1 MRAFP
6 LNAFRR
12 SWLWALISIS
22 ATWVAI
28 QPAAAQDAWPSKP
41 IRIVVPYPA
50 GGTTDQL
57 ARAIQQPLSDT
68 LGQPVVIENKAGA
81 GGTLGT
87 DAAAK
92 ATPDGYTLVF
102 GNSGPNAIAPLVRK
116 LPYDSLKDLRPLSTV
131 AILPMI
137 LTVPAESPHKSVKD
151 FIAHARAQGTAI
163 NYGSVGNGS
172 LSHLTGELFN
182 ELAGL
187 KMQHIP
193 YNGGAPMVTA
203 FASGQLHAAFVTGLD
218 GASMVQAGRI
228 RYLGSGSPKRT
239 DVLPGLPA
247 VAEDVPGFRSTAW
260 FGLLAPRAVPDDIA
274 NKIHAAIVKAVARP
288 EVRKLFADRN
298 VEARSSTPQELD
310 KLIREEMVQWGP
322 VVSRSGVKE

>member
-6 LNAFRR
+6 LNASRR
-12 SWLWALISIS
+12 SWLWALMSVS
-22 ATWVAI
+22 ATWGAI
-28 QPAAAQDAWPSKP
+28 HPAAAQDAWPSKP

-57 ARAIQQPLSDT
+57 ARAIQQPLADT

-274 NKIHAAIVKAVARP
+274 NKIQAAIVKAVARP

>member
-1 MRAFP
+1 MYSS
-6 LNAFRR
+6 RR
-12 SWLWALISIS
+12 FWLCALIGALGLVQ
-22 ATWVAI
+22 ATL
-28 QPAAAQDAWPSKP
+28 AQDNWPSKP

-57 ARAIQQPLSDT
+57 ARAIQQPLADM

-92 ATPDGYTLVF
+92 AAPDGYTLVF

-131 AILPMI
+131 AIVPMI
-137 LTVPAESPHKSVKD
+137 LTVPAESPHKTVKD
-151 FIAHARAQGTAI
+151 FIAFARAQGKAI

-182 ELAGL
+182 DLAGL

-228 RYLGSGSPKRT
+228 RYLGAGSPKRT

-247 VAEDVPGFRSTAW
+247 VSEDIPGFRSMAW

-274 NKIHAAIVKAVARP
+274 NKIHAAILKAVARP

-310 KLIREEMVQWGP
+310 KLIRDEMAQWAP
-322 VVSRSGVKE
+322 VVARSDVKD

>member
-1 MRAFP
+1 MR
-6 LNAFRR
+6 NTRR
-12 SWLWALISIS
+12 SCLAVVVASLGLLQAQ
-22 ATWVAI
+22 ATW
-28 QPAAAQDAWPSKP
+28 AQDGWPAKP
-41 IRIVVPYPA
+41 IRVIVPYPA

-57 ARAIQQPLSDT
+57 ARAIQQPLTDM
-68 LGQPVVIENKAGA
+68 LGQPVVIENKPGA

-87 DAAAK
+87 DVAAK
-92 ATPDGYTLVF
+92 AAPDGYTLVF

-131 AILPMI
+131 AIVPMI
-137 LTVPAESPHKSVKD
+137 LTVPADSPHKTVKD
-151 FIAHARAQGTAI
+151 FIAHARAQGKAI

-182 ELAGL
+182 EMAGL

-228 RYLGSGSPKRT
+228 RYLAAGTPKRT

-247 VAEDVPGFRSTAW
+247 VAEDLPGFRSQAW
-260 FGLLAPRAVPDDIA
+260 FGLLAPRGVPDDIS
-274 NKIHAAIVKAVARP
+274 NKIHAAILKAVARP
-288 EVRKLFADRN
+288 EVRKLFSDRN

-310 KLIREEMVQWGP
+310 KLIRDEMAQWGP
-322 VVSRSGVKE
+322 VVTRSDVKD